1 MQKQDSKDETV
12 SPALQELVRSMFS
25 AIRAVRLYPSNNPLY
40 RQTIHKSHAH
50 LETFLRDEAAL
61 LLEVHRSDVLYK
73 NISLGKSIQAY
84 AGIVSDLFS
93 RGVREIS
100 LMAGVT
106 ESELHDL
113 FDILTLS
120 QEDLQ
125 LRGSTESLLWERGV
139 SHIAVKDASLDAV
152 VTTSP
157 GERSSEEIRSDTLV
171 QTQELGRVAQ
181 SVEIHFSGR
190 TAVLS
195 DLVSNPAGF
204 GTLLLETARQT
215 GGTRES
221 QETRLMGM
229 YREVG
234 HQLLEQFSEHREPLF
249 EALAKSVFSLEP
261 EYRDGLISQRLYAEF
276 DRQTLQ
282 ERMADARG
290 ALCQDVHEVITGR
303 FSRSCSVP
311 QVSSLLQKAA
321 AAAPETESRAARGDG
336 ETVLSDD
343 LQVIARELSE
353 YTPEEMESLKKVNDA
368 GLEEDTLN
376 AVVTT
381 LINLLPLARQHAPS
395 EHPEERITACT
406 RVVSLLEDILIVL
419 LDRKIFS
426 RAAEVLRALRTPGD
440 PALSRRLAEAVKKAG
455 DHKRIADLIH
465 TMQTTPKGSADYQA
479 ISSYL
484 SLLDREATPVL
495 LEKLSVEEDRSTR
508 RFLVQILKDLGK
520 NQIALLGERL
530 SDERWYFVRNIIG
543 ILGESRKEEVIE
555 YLKRVSGHRNFQ
567 IRQEVVRALVSIGG
581 RKAAALLGTFLRDK
595 DIDIRFMAVRG
606 LGTFTL
612 SGEREERVLMDF
624 LARTRFRKSEQELKR
639 ETMESLGKIGGP
651 AAAQFLKKH
660 TKLRWWKER
669 NAQVATR
676 TVARKAIADI
686 ERRYAHARRG

>member
-1 MQKQDSKDETV
+1 MQKRDSTGEAV
-12 SPALQELVRSMFS
+12 SPAVQELVRSMFS

-40 RQTIHKSHAH
+40 RQTIRKSYTH
-50 LETFLRDEAAL
+50 LEAFLRDEAAL
-61 LLEVHRSDVLYK
+61 NLEVHRSDLLYK
-73 NISLGKSIQAY
+73 NISLGKTIQAY

-106 ESELHDL
+106 EKELHDL

-139 SHIAVKDASLDAV
+139 SHIEVKDASLDAV

-157 GERSSEEIRSDTLV
+157 GERWPEEIRSDTLV
-171 QTQELGRVAQ
+171 LTQELGRIAQ
-181 SVEIHFSGR
+181 SAEIHFSGR

-195 DLVSNPAGF
+195 DLASNPAGF

-221 QETRLMGM
+221 QETHLMGM

-282 ERMADARG
+282 ERMGDAHE
-290 ALCQDVHEVITGR
+290 ALRHDVHEVITGR
-303 FSRSCSVP
+303 FSRSWSVP

-321 AAAPETESRAARGDG
+321 AAPESWQSRGDG
-336 ETVLSDD
+336 ELVLSDD
-343 LQVIARELSE
+343 LHAIARELSE

-368 GLEEDTLN
+368 GLEEDTLI

-381 LINLLPLARQHAPS
+381 LINLLPMAWQHSPS

-406 RVVSLLEDILIVL
+406 RVVSLLEDILSVL
-419 LDRKIFS
+419 LDKKNYG
-426 RAAEVLRALRTPGD
+426 RAVDVLRAFRTPGD
-440 PALSRRLAEAVKKAG
+440 PVLNRRLAEAVKKAG
-455 DHKRIADLIH
+455 DHKRIAELIH
-465 TMQTTPKGSADYQA
+465 AMQTVPKGSADYQA

-495 LEKLSVEEDRSTR
+495 LEKLSLEEDRSTR

-543 ILGESRKEEVIE
+543 ILGESRKEEVID
-555 YLKRVSGHRNFQ
+555 YLKKVSGHRNFQ
-567 IRQEVVRALVSIGG
+567 IRQEVVRALITIGG
-581 RKAAALLGTFLRDK
+581 RKAAALLGTFLKDK

-612 SGEREERVLMDF
+612 SGDREERMLMDF
-624 LARTRFRKSEQELKR
+624 LARTRFRKTELELKR
-639 ETMESLGKIGGP
+639 ETIESLGKIGGP
-651 AAAQFLKKH
+651 AAAQFLVKY

-669 NAQVATR
+669 SPQVATR
-676 TVARKAIADI
+676 SVARKAIGEI
-686 ERRYAHARRG
+686 ERRYTHAGQG